1 MSRGIAWP
9 APVRAPLPPVRAW
22 TGVSE
27 GLIRPADDPWISPA
41 EASGFDTTPGYAETL
56 HWLERLAQASPL
68 IRLES
73 LSRSVEGRDLLLVIA
88 SRDPD
93 RALTPGGGH
102 RPRLLVQCGIHPG
115 EIDGKDAGLMLLRD
129 IVLGDRGSLLD
140 GADWLFIPILNP
152 DGHER
157 TSAFNRPNQRGPS
170 NQGWRTNAQNLNLNR
185 DYMKAD
191 SPEMQ
196 ALLGLLGRIDP
207 DLYIDLHVTDGLDY
221 QYDITFGFQD
231 APYSLSPA
239 TNAWLEGSFRP
250 AVDAAL
256 ADAGHHGGPLVLAV
270 DDREPALGL
279 TLPAF
284 PACFSHGYGDAR
296 HIPTVLVENHS
307 LKPVRQRVLGTYVLI
322 AQSLALLAREA
333 DILRRARDEDRAR
346 RSRCVTTHWVARKDP
361 VRQML
366 FHPIAS
372 EHYVSPVTG
381 AREVRWLGSPEPAT
395 RVPLYGSRPASTEAR
410 PNAYWIPAGER
421 EAIACLARH
430 GIRMAQLAE
439 PHEVEVEMIRFE
451 RCEFAG
457 VGERRP
463 RLIPGPIHRE
473 TRRETFAP
481 GSVRIPLDQ
490 PLGTLAMLL
499 VEPSSPDSLFATGH
513 ISGMVDATDYLE
525 AYVVAPMGE
534 AMLARSDALRDAFE
548 TRLAND
554 AEFAADPMARLRW
567 FYARSPYADAR
578 HLLYPVGIE
587 RQNCGFSAN
596 IEEPHILTR
605 MFAWWNDA
613 YLLPDAFTETAF
625 ARYFTRDA
633 ELIVNG
639 ELRAHGLAGLVAR
652 FCDVKRLTDHVRI
665 ELPFIDSFASADG
678 RRVYTRH
685 RAHATIRGM
694 TETELISGWAELRG
708 GLIRRLDFVSVIL
721 SA

>member
-9 APVRAPLPPVRAW
+9 EDARAPLPPVRPW
-22 TGVSE
+22 TGASE
-27 GLIRPADDPWISPA
+27 GLIRPADDPWITPA

-68 IRLES
+68 VRLES

-129 IVLGDRGSLLD
+129 IATGDRASLLD
-140 GADWLFIPILNP
+140 GADWLFLPILNP

-185 DYMKAD
+185 DFMKAD
-191 SPEMQ
+191 SPEIQ
-196 ALLGLLGRIDP
+196 ALLALLDRVDP

-239 TNAWLEGSFRP
+239 TNAWLETSFRP

-256 ADAGHHGGPLVLAV
+256 ADAGHHGGPLILAV
-270 DDREPALGL
+270 DDRDPALGL

-284 PACFSHGYGDAR
+284 PARFSHGYGDAR
-296 HIPTVLVENHS
+296 HLPTVLVENHS

-322 AQSLALLAREA
+322 AQSLALLARDA
-333 DILRRARDEDRAR
+333 VTLRQARDEDRAR
-346 RSRCVTTHWVARKDP
+346 RPRCVTTAWAERKDP
-361 VRQML
+361 VRQIL

-372 EHYVSPVTG
+372 EHYVSPATG
-381 AREVRWLGSPEPAT
+381 AREVRWLGRPDPAT
-395 RVPLYGSRPASTEAR
+395 KVPLYGSRPKTIEAR
-410 PNAYWIPAGER
+410 PIAYWIPAGEQ
-421 EAIACLARH
+421 EAITCLARH
-430 GIRMAQLAE
+430 GIRMAQLAA
-439 PHEVEVEMIRFE
+439 PYEVEVEMIRFGS
-451 RCEFAG
+451 CDFQG
-457 VGERRP
+457 MSERRP
-463 RLIPGPIHRE
+463 RLSPGAICRE
-473 TRRETFAP
+473 TRREVFPP

-499 VEPSSPDSLFATGH
+499 VEPTSPDSLFAMAH

-525 AYVVAPMGE
+525 AYVVAPMAE

-548 TRLAND
+548 RRLSED
-554 AEFAADPMARLRW
+554 PDFAGDPMARLRW
-567 FYARSPYADAR
+567 FYAQSPYADPR

-587 RQNCGFSAN
+587 RKDCGFSAR
-596 IEEPHILTR
+596 IEEADVLTR
-605 MFAWWNDA
+605 MFAWWNEA
-613 YLLPDAFTETAF
+613 YLLPDAFTEAAF

-633 ELIVNG
+633 ELLVNG
-639 ELRAHGLAGLVAR
+639 ELRARGLSGLVSR
-652 FCDVKRLTDHVRI
+652 FCDVKKLTDHVRI

-678 RRVYTRH
+678 RRLYTRH
-685 RAHATIRGM
+685 LAHAVIRGKA
-694 TETELISGWAELRG
+694 ETELISGWAELRG
-708 GLIRRLDFVSVIL
+708 GLIRRLDFVSIIPTM
-721 SA
+721 

>member
-1 MSRGIAWP
+1 M
-9 APVRAPLPPVRAW
+9 
-22 TGVSE
+22 
-27 GLIRPADDPWISPA
+27 
-41 EASGFDTTPGYAETL
+41 
-56 HWLERLAQASPL
+56 
-68 IRLES
+68 
-73 LSRSVEGRDLLLVIA
+73 IA

-129 IVLGDRGSLLD
+129 IALGDRGSLLD

-185 DYMKAD
+185 DYMKSD

-196 ALLGLLGRIDP
+196 ALLDLIGRIDP

-239 TNAWLEGSFRP
+239 THAWLEKSFRP
-250 AVDAAL
+250 AIEAAL
-256 ADAGHHGGPLVLAV
+256 ADAGHHGGPLILAV
-270 DDREPALGL
+270 DDREPAMGL

-284 PACFSHGYGDAR
+284 PPRFSHGYGDAR

-333 DILRRARDEDRAR
+333 DTLRLARDEDRAR
-346 RSRCVTTHWVARKDP
+346 RPRCVTTDWTTRKDP
-361 VRQML
+361 VRQIQ

-372 EHYVSPVTG
+372 EHYASSVTG
-381 AREVRWLGSPEPAT
+381 APEVRWLGRPEPAV
-395 RVPLYGSRPASTEAR
+395 RVPLYGSRPAMAEAR
-410 PNAYWIPAGER
+410 PTAYWIPAGER

-430 GIRMAQLAE
+430 GIRMAQLAT

-451 RCEFAG
+451 SCEFAG
-457 VGERRP
+457 IGERRP
-463 RLIPGPIHRE
+463 RLIPGPIRRE
-473 TRRETFAP
+473 TRRELFAP
-481 GSVRIPLDQ
+481 GSVRISLDQ

-499 VEPSSPDSLFATGH
+499 IEPTSPDSLFANGH

-525 AYVVAPMGE
+525 AYVIAPMAE
-534 AMLARSDALRDAFE
+534 AMLARSDELRDEFQM
-548 TRLAND
+548 RLTED
-554 AEFAADPMARLRW
+554 PQFAADPMARLRW
-567 FYARSPYADAR
+567 FYARSPYADSR

-587 RQNCGFSAN
+587 RQDRGFNAD
-596 IEEPHILTR
+596 IEDSDILTR

-613 YLLPDAFTETAF
+613 YLLPDAFTEAAF

-639 ELRAHGLAGLVAR
+639 ELRARGLAGLVSR

-665 ELPFIDSFASADG
+665 ELPFMDSFASADG
-678 RRVYTRH
+678 RKMYTRH
-685 RAHATIRGM
+685 RAHATIRGK

-708 GLIRRLDFVSVIL
+708 GLIRRIDFVSVIPT
-721 SA
+721 A